1 MKFLDRLALNRLI
14 SILTNFVLSLIKIF
28 SKNTNSID
36 IPTPNLP
43 DNKPFPWLRKKINKV
58 IKNDK

>member
-14 SILTNFVLSLIKIF
+14 SILTSFILSLIKIF
-28 SKNTNSID
+28 SHHKDSINIPDLTN
-36 IPTPNLP
+36 
-43 DNKPFPWLRKKINKV
+43 NKPFPWLRKKINKV

>member
-14 SILTNFVLSLIKIF
+14 SILTSFIISLVKIF
-28 SKNTNSID
+28 SNNKDSIN
-36 IPTPNLP
+36 IPTPDLP